1 MNDKQFKILT
11 YLFSILGIIIII
23 GIIINIVFYINIPLK
38 VKIVNETTKVD
49 TVFVKNPVITLQHPD
64 FMFNVNV
71 ATVRGH
77 EPAGYKDKNG
87 NIIISTIDESN

>member
-1 MNDKQFKILT
+1 MNDKQFKIIT
-11 YLFSILGIIIII
+11 WLFFMLGVIIILGIVLNIILFT
-23 GIIINIVFYINIPLK
+23 NVPLK

-71 ATVRGH
+71 ATVRGY

-87 NIIISTIDESN
+87 NIIISTIDEK